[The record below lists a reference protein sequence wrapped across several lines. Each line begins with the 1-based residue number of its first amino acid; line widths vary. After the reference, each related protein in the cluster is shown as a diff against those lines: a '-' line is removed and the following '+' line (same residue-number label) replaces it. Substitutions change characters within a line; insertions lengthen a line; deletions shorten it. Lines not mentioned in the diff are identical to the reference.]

1 VLNSNRSNSKFISRT
16 KDNINNIFTKFLGI
30 EKVIYLPRGVF
41 NDDDTDGHVDN
52 LCTFARP
59 GEVILTFPEDES
71 SPQFQV
77 SKEAYDILINS
88 TDAKGRK
95 LIIHKIPHP
104 PLLITTKDDLED
116 LESYGNGSNELLR
129 KEGTTLAA
137 SYINYYLANGDYGK
151 GVVMPKFNVETDI
164 KAYNVMKEI
173 FPDREIIMVEARDI
187 LLGGG
192 NIHCITQQQPC

>member
-1 VLNSNRSNSKFISRT
+1 M
-16 KDNINNIFTKFLGI
+16 
-30 EKVIYLPRGVF
+30 
-41 NDDDTDGHVDN
+41 
-52 LCTFARP
+52 
-59 GEVILTFPEDES
+59 
-71 SPQFQV
+71 
-77 SKEAYDILINS
+77 
-88 TDAKGRK
+88 
-95 LIIHKIPHP
+95 
-104 PLLITTKDDLED
+104 
-116 LESYGNGSNELLR
+116 LR

-192 NIHCITQQQPC
+192 NIHCITQQQPCWN